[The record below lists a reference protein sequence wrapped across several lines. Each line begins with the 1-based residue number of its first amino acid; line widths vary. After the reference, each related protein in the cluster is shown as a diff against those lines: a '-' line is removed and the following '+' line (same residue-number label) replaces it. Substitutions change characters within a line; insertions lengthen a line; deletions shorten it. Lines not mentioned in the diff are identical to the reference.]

1 MEVRRP
7 NVIGNHSNE
16 RHVGAQVDDDKM
28 SHVHNIR
35 EMFKSSIQWWNR
47 NANFNPILQS
57 RLVLYVLFF
66 FSVLTLFGFALNRE
80 YVFAIIFIIVG
91 FLTSFFSKNMIVI
104 LFLALAVTNIIIQG
118 LRGQLGSG
126 KEGMTDKDDEDEEK
140 EKEEHATPTE
150 PMKTK
155 QPTEP
160 METLLESDKSS
171 SEKINKR
178 MSSEAQAKKDIKNL
192 LDLQLK
198 LMTGVNS
205 IQPIMKEVEGAINDL
220 RNKSFQ

>member
-1 MEVRRP
+1 ML
-7 NVIGNHSNE
+7 
-16 RHVGAQVDDDKM
+16 
-28 SHVHNIR
+28 
-35 EMFKSSIQWWNR
+35 KSWIQWWNR

-104 LFLALAVTNIIIQG
+104 LFLSLAVTNIIIQG
-118 LRGQLGSG
+118 LRGQLGAQ
-126 KEGMTDKDDEDEEK
+126 KEGMADQGEEEEEESVSQLGDAPDAAPGAKQDKPQEK
-140 EKEEHATPTE
+140 V
-150 PMKTK
+150 
-155 QPTEP
+155 EP
-160 METLLESDKSS
+160 METLLESDKGGKS

-178 MSSEAQAKKDIKNL
+178 MSSEAQAKKEIKNL

-220 RNKSFQ
+220 RNKTFQ

>member
-1 MEVRRP
+1 
-7 NVIGNHSNE
+7 
-16 RHVGAQVDDDKM
+16 M

-35 EMFKSSIQWWNR
+35 EMFKSWIQWWNR

-66 FSVLTLFGFALNRE
+66 FSVLTLFGFALNKE

-104 LFLALAVTNIIIQG
+104 LFLSLAVTNIIIQG
-118 LRGQLGSG
+118 LRGQLGSR
-126 KEGMTDKDDEDEEK
+126 KEGLANHEENQEEEDEEEEDEEK
-140 EKEEHATPTE
+140 EEEENTGE
-150 PMKTK
+150 QESMVSKTK
-155 QPTEP
+155 ESMKSQQKKQES
-160 METLLESDKSS
+160 METLLESDKKKSNKSRSS
-171 SEKINKR
+171 SEEEAKR
-178 MSSEAQAKKDIKNL
+178 DIKNL

>member
-1 MEVRRP
+1 
-7 NVIGNHSNE
+7 
-16 RHVGAQVDDDKM
+16 M

-35 EMFKSSIQWWNR
+35 EMFKSWIQWWNR

-66 FSVLTLFGFALNRE
+66 FSVLTLFGFALNKE

-104 LFLALAVTNIIIQG
+104 LFLSLAITNIIIQG
-118 LRGQLGSG
+118 LRGQLGSR
-126 KEGMTDKDDEDEEK
+126 KEGLANHEENQEEEDEEEE
-140 EKEEHATPTE
+140 EKEEEENTGE
-150 PMKTK
+150 QESMVSKTK
-155 QPTEP
+155 ESMKSQQKKQES
-160 METLLESDKSS
+160 METLLESDKKKSKKSRSS
-171 SEKINKR
+171 SEEEAKR
-178 MSSEAQAKKDIKNL
+178 DIKNL

>member
-1 MEVRRP
+1 
-7 NVIGNHSNE
+7 
-16 RHVGAQVDDDKM
+16 M
-28 SHVHNIR
+28 SHVNNIR
-35 EMFKSSIQWWNR
+35 EMLKSWIQWWNR

-104 LFLALAVTNIIIQG
+104 LFLSLAVTNIIIQG
-118 LRGQLGSG
+118 LRGQLGAQ
-126 KEGMTDKDDEDEEK
+126 KEGMADQGEEEEGK
-140 EKEEHATPTE
+140 SFAQLGAAPGAAPVAKLGAAPGAAPVAKLGAEQDQPQEKV
-150 PMKTK
+150 
-155 QPTEP
+155 EP
-160 METLLESDKSS
+160 METFLESDKGGKS

-178 MSSEAQAKKDIKNL
+178 MSSEAQAKKEIKNL

-220 RNKSFQ
+220 RNKTFQ

>member
-1 MEVRRP
+1 
-7 NVIGNHSNE
+7 
-16 RHVGAQVDDDKM
+16 
-28 SHVHNIR
+28 
-35 EMFKSSIQWWNR
+35 MFKSLIQWWNR

-104 LFLALAVTNIIIQG
+104 LFLSLAVTNIIIQG
-118 LRGQLGSG
+118 LRGQLR
-126 KEGMTDKDDEDEEK
+126 KEGFEGEGEGEEK
-140 EKEEHATPTE
+140 EEEEKEEEEEENTETMTTE
-150 PMKTK
+150 PMKEK
-155 QPTEP
+155 KEP
-160 METLLESDKSS
+160 METLLDKPST
-171 SEKINKR
+171 EKISKR
-178 MSSEAQAKKDIKNL
+178 MSSEARAKKDIKNL

-220 RNKSFQ
+220 RNKTFQ

>member
-1 MEVRRP
+1 
-7 NVIGNHSNE
+7 
-16 RHVGAQVDDDKM
+16 
-28 SHVHNIR
+28 
-35 EMFKSSIQWWNR
+35 MFKSWIQWWNR
-47 NANFNPILQS
+47 NADFNPILQS

-80 YVFAIIFIIVG
+80 YIFAIIFIIVG

-104 LFLALAVTNIIIQG
+104 LFLSLAVTNIIIQG
-118 LRGQLGSG
+118 LRGQLG
-126 KEGMTDKDDEDEEK
+126 KEGMADHEDEDEEEEGEVEEEEESVQAK
-140 EKEEHATPTE
+140 TEK
-150 PMKTK
+150 K
-155 QPTEP
+155 EP
-160 METLLESDKSS
+160 METLLESEEIKKDKPPHS

-178 MSSEAQAKKDIKNL
+178 MSSEARAKKDIKNL

-220 RNKSFQ
+220 RNKTFQ